1 MSRMISF
8 AGIINARDLG
18 GLTTADGKMI
28 RKGLLLRAAN
38 LSQATEADLAKLRRD
53 YRLSSI
59 IDLRTAVERKEKP
72 DRIPEDVELRIH
84 PIFDEATAG
93 ITREDKTSS
102 PFSLPDMVSLYRTM
116 IVAEPCR
123 AALHDVLTA
132 IFTHDF
138 EKGSVLWHCTA
149 GKDRCGIVSS
159 LVLAALGVSREEI
172 MKDYAVNADEFIVQA
187 DALYRRALRSG
198 RPEPVAAAAR
208 DVFLALPRYMESAFR
223 AIDEEYGSSE
233 SYLTRGLQIPET
245 VLKEFR
251 NKMLT

>member
-18 GLTTADGKMI
+18 GLTTIEGKTI
-28 RKGLLLRAAN
+28 RKGLLLRTAN
-38 LSQATEADLAKLRRD
+38 LSQATEADLSKLRQD
-53 YRLSSI
+53 YRLSAV
-59 IDLRTAVERKEKP
+59 IDLRTAVERKERP
-72 DRIPEDVELRIH
+72 DRIPEGVEYRII
-84 PIFDEATAG
+84 PIFDEAIAG
-93 ITREDKTSS
+93 ITREGDTPS

-116 IVAEPCR
+116 IIAEPCR
-123 AALHDVLTA
+123 AALHEVLTA
-132 IFTHDF
+132 IFAHDF
-138 EKGSVLWHCTA
+138 EKGAVLWHCTA
-149 GKDRCGIVSS
+149 GKDRGGIVSS

-208 DVFLALPRYMESAFR
+208 DVFLALPKYMESAFR
-223 AIDEEYGSSE
+223 AIDEEYSSSE

>member
-1 MSRMISF
+1 MSRMITF

-18 GLTTADGKMI
+18 GLTTMDGKTI
-28 RKGLLLRAAN
+28 RKGLLLRTAN
-38 LSQATEADLAKLRRD
+38 LSQATEADLSKLRQD
-53 YRLSSI
+53 YRLSAV
-59 IDLRTAVERKEKP
+59 IDLRTAVERKERP
-72 DRIPEDVELRIH
+72 DRIPEGVEYRIT
-84 PIFDEATAG
+84 PIFDEAIAG
-93 ITREDKTSS
+93 ITREGDTPS

-116 IVAEPCR
+116 IIAEPCR
-123 AALHDVLTA
+123 AALHEVLTA
-132 IFTHDF
+132 IFAHDF
-138 EKGSVLWHCTA
+138 EKGAVLWHCTA
-149 GKDRCGIVSS
+149 GKDRGGIVSS